1 MPIDLTFRV
10 GFGALALTDWDAPAD
25 PEPAVKVLRRAV
37 ELGVTFIDTADSYAL
52 GANEELIA
60 RALHPYPEGV
70 RIATKAGRTRSRRG
84 DWGILGR
91 PEYLRQ
97 QVELS
102 LRRLRVERLDLF
114 QLHRIDPLVPFDD
127 QIGTL
132 RELQD
137 DGLVGDVG
145 LSEVGADQIER
156 ARRIVEVVSVQ
167 NRYNLGDRAH
177 DPVVDYCTAGGL
189 TFIPWLPLAGG
200 RTSPVA
206 AQVAAEIRA
215 TPAQVALAWL
225 LRRSPMMLPIPG
237 TSSLDHLAEN
247 VAAANV
253 ELSDSQYARLADA
266 AASRP

>member
-1 MPIDLTFRV
+1 
-10 GFGALALTDWDAPAD
+10 
-25 PEPAVKVLRRAV
+25 
-37 ELGVTFIDTADSYAL
+37 
-52 GANEELIA
+52 
-60 RALHPYPEGV
+60 LHPYPDGV
-70 RIATKAGRTRSRRG
+70 LVATKAGRTRSRRG

-102 LRRLRVERLDLF
+102 LRRLRAERLDLF
-114 QLHRIDPLVPFDD
+114 QLHRIDPLVPFDE

-145 LSEVGADQIER
+145 LSEVGVDEIEQ
-156 ARRIVEVVSVQ
+156 ARRIVDVVSVQ
-167 NRYNLGDRAH
+167 NRYNLGDRRH
-177 DPVVDYCTAGGL
+177 DPVVDHCTALGL

-206 AQVAAEIRA
+206 ERIAAEIGA
-215 TPAQVALAWL
+215 TQAQVALAWL
-225 LRRSPMMLPIPG
+225 LRRSPVMLPIPG

-247 VAAANV
+247 VAAATV
-253 ELSDSQYARLADA
+253 SLSDEQHDRLTGA
-266 AASRP
+266 